1 MSNESTLGLESSI
14 LELLRASNTTISCKI
29 AEVRLANS
37 RANTCTIKPRG
48 IGTDQEG
55 WSVSEKEIEVG
66 TLEGAIILGINLLN
80 RE

>member
-1 MSNESTLGLESSI
+1 MKVPLGWNPHFWNCYGRAIPLSVAKLPRFDLRTLGPI
-14 LELLRASNTTISCKI
+14 
-29 AEVRLANS
+29 
-37 RANTCTIKPRG
+37 TCAIKPRG